1 MRLGIFGGS
10 FDPVH
15 YGHLLLAEACREAAG
30 LDEVWFMP
38 AALAPH
44 KTGQPAA
51 PVQQRIEMLELAL
64 GGCPALRVS
73 RLEAERGGVSFTVD
87 TLAALWANDPAR
99 QLHLLLG
106 ADMLADLPNWHAP
119 ERIVRLARLVVAA
132 RPGSPPF
139 DLEPLRRLVADS
151 TQELPVQV
159 VQMPL
164 VGYSSSEIRA
174 RVACGRSIR
183 FQTPRAVEEYIRAH
197 GLYAGSSGSP

>member
-15 YGHLLLAEACREAAG
+15 YGHLLLAESCREAAG
-30 LDEVWFMP
+30 LTEVWFMP
-38 AALAPH
+38 SAVAPH
-44 KTGQPAA
+44 KTEQPVT

-73 RLEAERGGVSFTVD
+73 RVEADRGGISYTVD
-87 TLAALWANDPAR
+87 TLATLLAADPAR

-119 ERIVRLARLVVAA
+119 DRIVQLARLVVAA
-132 RPGSPPF
+132 RPGSPSF

-151 TQELPVQV
+151 QQDLPVQV

-164 VGYSSSEIRA
+164 VGFSSSEIRV
-174 RVACGRSIR
+174 RVAQGRSIR
-183 FQTPRAVEEYIRAH
+183 FQTPRAVEEYIRAN
-197 GLYAGSSGSP
+197 GLYAATTGNS